1 MAINLNPGADAT
13 LVNAAYRAAMAN
25 TPGDYSDTLEK
36 AAESYGK
43 TMEASSEMW
52 GNVAKVGAK
61 LGGEMVANANERAA
75 MAAKANT
82 LNAKDAEFLL
92 NGLYENKDAQREL
105 GLLPGIFGD
114 RKTKKDLAVLKMDQ
128 QKIFTEIDSAAASL
142 KAGTDAVASGT
153 FDTKLSMD
161 DGEMVNAII
170 KSGLKNNVTDNK
182 NITKLSR
189 NEYGELMY
197 TLYNTENNP
206 DGEVLTDENGK
217 PRTMTIKQFN
227 EAIAT
232 NVDDKGAMA
241 LGWNTYNNKVV
252 TNRGFKSR
260 TGVYDEQ
267 MRAVDSNWIDTQL
280 GDKPVNLKRA
290 MHMKFGYMETSF
302 FDDITK
308 NQNQYSAELYADL
321 LKAAGGDALTGSI
334 VDGIEDVGEPGI
346 NEVELKNS
354 RNYQLLTA
362 NLLGMK
368 DPEVTKAYFKDYV
381 LKEFEGANNYGHGN
395 KPPVAGKTDETDA
408 ASLNPFSKG
417 GGSRITNNDGK
428 SIYVAN
434 TERNNRRR
442 SVMDIVDNKSGA
454 GTRFVGTLGDYN
466 WDKETGLWMSGDNTY
481 ETVDLMRDERLY
493 FAGGKFEGGLGTS
506 TTEQVVVKGTESSFA
521 STINMSF
528 MDKDDNDIATSLQ
541 SMMPSA
547 FSGENPNGYQFKN
560 LRSILVD
567 DFTAEA
573 VGLYDDD
580 ENIVRYPEGH
590 PKEGDKV
597 IIYTG
602 GNKERRMTAISTLDD
617 ILNTEQ
623 FKIKGFGGDTG
634 GKADALINQYKPR

>member
-13 LVNAAYRAAMAN
+13 LVSVAYRAAMAN
-25 TPGDYSDTLEK
+25 TPADYSDTLER
-36 AAESYGK
+36 AADSYEK

-52 GNVAKVGAK
+52 GNVAKIGAK

-75 MAAKANT
+75 YAAKTST
-82 LNAKDAEFLL
+82 LNPEDAEVLL
-92 NGLYENKDAQREL
+92 SELYGIKDAQKEL
-105 GLLPGIFGD
+105 GFLPGVFGS
-114 RKTKKDLAVLKMDQ
+114 RETKMELAKLKMDQ
-128 QKIFTEIDSAAASL
+128 QELFADIDLTAASL
-142 KAGTDAVASGT
+142 KAGTNAVASGA
-153 FDTKLSMD
+153 FDTKLAM
-161 DGEMVNAII
+161 GEGEIVNAII
-170 KSGLKNNVTDNK
+170 KSGLKNRVTGNGNVA
-182 NITKLSR
+182 KLGR
-189 NEYGELMY
+189 DEYGELAW
-197 TLYNTENNP
+197 TLYR
-206 DGEVLTDENGK
+206 ENGELADN
-217 PRTMTIKQFN
+217 PNGTNEPVIMNIKQFN
-227 EAIAT
+227 KSLAT

-241 LGWNTYNNKVV
+241 SGFEKKNTQIAD
-252 TNRGFKSR
+252 RGLKSR

-267 MRAVDSNWIDTQL
+267 MRAMDSNWLDTQL
-280 GDKPVNLKRA
+280 GDKPINLKRA
-290 MHMKFGYMETSF
+290 MHMKFGYMKTSF
-302 FDDITK
+302 FDDITT
-308 NQNQYSAELYADL
+308 NQNEYSADLYNTL
-321 LKAAGGDALTGSI
+321 VSVTGGKGALSGVI
-334 VDGIEDVGEPGI
+334 VDGMKDTDGEEGI
-346 NEVELKNS
+346 SAQEAMDS
-354 RNYQLLTA
+354 DNYQVLTA

-368 DPEVTKAYFKDYV
+368 DPEVSKAYFKDYV